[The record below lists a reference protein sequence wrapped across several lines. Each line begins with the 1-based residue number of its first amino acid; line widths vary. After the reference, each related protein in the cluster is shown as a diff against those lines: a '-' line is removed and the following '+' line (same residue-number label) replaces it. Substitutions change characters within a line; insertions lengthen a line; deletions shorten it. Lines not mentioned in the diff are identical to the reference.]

1 MTTIKVEFN
10 IFGANMYF
18 KIWTFIIVYSLL
30 FMVKELILLINIAKF
45 KSFDLKFNQKEH
57 HMWDFM

>member
-18 KIWTFIIVYSLL
+18 EIWTFIIVYSLL
-30 FMVKELILLINIAKF
+30 SMVKELILLITIAKF
-45 KSFDLKFNQKEH
+45 KIFELTFNQKEH
-57 HMWDFM
+57 HM